1 MEQLQTKYI
10 IEKETK
16 MTNDLIQNILYEQ
29 EQLEHAI
36 ETRELFLQLGD
47 WNMVAAWDEQLDF
60 ICARIKGNG
69 YVNLH

>member
-1 MEQLQTKYI
+1 
-10 IEKETK
+10 
-16 MTNDLIQNILYEQ
+16 MTNDLIQHVLDLQ

-60 ICARIKGNG
+60 ICAKIKGGG
-69 YVNLH
+69 YAN